1 MPITSESR
9 LLLIL
14 PLAVMILS
22 LTVLILT
29 LVVLFASGIGRT
41 AHDKHRCGE
50 DDG

>member
-1 MPITSESR
+1 MPIASESR

-29 LVVLFASGIGRT
+29 LVVLLTLISFG
-41 AHDKHRCGE
+41 K
-50 DDG
+50 